1 MTNLMIPALLFAEG
15 GWCEALKQSYAPGR
29 YQPKTREEF
38 EALSPFAVD
47 PPTLEPLEPKK
58 PLEPKTIED
67 MKAGELIA
75 YAAEHGHDLG
85 GLVPQAGKEK
95 ILATLKEVMAAK
107 SQGQA

>member
-38 EALSPFAVD
+38 EALAPFAVD
-47 PPTLEPLEPKK
+47 PPTLEPAKPPQDGPKA
-58 PLEPKTIED
+58 IDD

-75 YAAEHGHDLG
+75 YAAENGHDLG